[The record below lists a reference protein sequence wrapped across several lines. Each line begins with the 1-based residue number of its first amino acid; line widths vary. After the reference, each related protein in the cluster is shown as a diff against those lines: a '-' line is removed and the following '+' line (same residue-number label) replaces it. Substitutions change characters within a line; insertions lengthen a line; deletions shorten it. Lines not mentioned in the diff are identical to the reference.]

1 MQRRQNPAFLRNL
14 NTRKLLSSLK
24 KKTLAIKK
32 KKGDLLTFRVCMA
45 ATADCRS
52 MNTAKANGCFQEGDT
67 ISKRYSYMYNIILII
82 NAPGKYM
89 RTDSDQQ

>member
-1 MQRRQNPAFLRNL
+1 
-14 NTRKLLSSLK
+14 
-24 KKTLAIKK
+24 
-32 KKGDLLTFRVCMA
+32 MA